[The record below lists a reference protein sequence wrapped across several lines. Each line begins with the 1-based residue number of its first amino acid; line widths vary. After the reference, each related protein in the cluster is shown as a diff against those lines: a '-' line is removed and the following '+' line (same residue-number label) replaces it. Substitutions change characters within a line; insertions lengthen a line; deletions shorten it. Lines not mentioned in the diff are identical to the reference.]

1 MMITVLRKLTW
12 LSVVFGNLN
21 IMLFDIRVVDTDAP
35 SYCCHTP
42 PDALQSAELDKK
54 KTYLQAC
61 QDRRA
66 AFTPLCVSVDGLL
79 GKEADFS
86 SIIYVIF
93 V

>member
-1 MMITVLRKLTW
+1 MMITVIRKLTW
-12 LSVVFGNLN
+12 LSMVFGNLN

-35 SYCCHTP
+35 SHCCHTP
-42 PDALQSAELDKK
+42 SDALRSAESDKK

-61 QDRRA
+61 QDCRA
-66 AFTPLCVSVDGLL
+66 VFTPLCVSVDGLL
-79 GKEADFS
+79 GKEDFS